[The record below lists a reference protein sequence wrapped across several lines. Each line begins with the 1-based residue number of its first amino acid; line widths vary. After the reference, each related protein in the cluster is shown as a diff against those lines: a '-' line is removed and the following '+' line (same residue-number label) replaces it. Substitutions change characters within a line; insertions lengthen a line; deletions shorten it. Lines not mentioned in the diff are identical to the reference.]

1 MLDRDSQDL
10 NNVLLRVKQQMHDID
25 MFDID
30 STITCNYAIP
40 SVANTLNKI
49 YLSTTL
55 LNEFTSTYYNDK
67 NDYLKYCFKN
77 MKLVLLS
84 KFITQP

>member
-1 MLDRDSQDL
+1 MP
-10 NNVLLRVKQQMHDID
+10 LRIKQRIYDIYT
-25 MFDID
+25 FDGD
-30 STITCNYAIP
+30 YVITRNAKIP
-40 SVANTLNKI
+40 SVANAMKNI
-49 YLSTTL
+49 YLITTL